1 MAVLLRESSL
11 AMYLI
16 GFGLMAIV
24 VAVVLHSI
32 YRLEK
37 QLSHQQAEIDL
48 LKQRIVDLDPQFDDE
63 RILMNGFN
71 EAMAKGEMTLLGS
84 AHADLVRKKEEE
96 GKPTLFEP
104 FKNID

>member
-1 MAVLLRESSL
+1 
-11 AMYLI
+11 MYLI
-16 GFGLMAIV
+16 GYGLLV
-24 VAVVLHSI
+24 VFIAVALRSI

-37 QLSHQQAEIDL
+37 ELSQQQSQIDM

-63 RILMNGFN
+63 RILMDGFN

-84 AHADLVRKKEEE
+84 AHSDLVQKKEKE

-104 FKNID
+104 FKNIE

>member
-1 MAVLLRESSL
+1 MEDNFVMYLFGYGLLAVIVAVLIRSS
-11 AMYLI
+11 
-16 GFGLMAIV
+16 
-24 VAVVLHSI
+24 

-37 QLSHQQAEIDL
+37 QLSQQQSEIDM

-63 RILMNGFN
+63 RILMEGFN

-84 AHADLVRKKEEE
+84 AHADLMRKKEQE

-104 FKNID
+104 FKR

>member
-1 MAVLLRESSL
+1 MYLFGYGLLAVIVAVLIRSS
-11 AMYLI
+11 
-16 GFGLMAIV
+16 
-24 VAVVLHSI
+24 

-37 QLSHQQAEIDL
+37 QLSQQQSEIDM

-63 RILMNGFN
+63 RILMEGFN

-84 AHADLVRKKEEE
+84 AHADLMRKKEQE

-104 FKNID
+104 FKR